1 MLCLIIVIL
10 FITTKCSCSAT
21 HKNNVCKTLQD
32 YSSINT
38 NKNCWYNPDVHSSPV
53 QIAERHGFFIE
64 EHKVVTKDGYI
75 LTLYR
80 IPLRD
85 GNKHLKG
92 IPVLIQHGIGGS
104 AILWMLLG
112 HDSLAFVLSRNGYDV
127 WLPTIRGGVKSDQH
141 TTLSTSDPNYWDYS
155 FHEMAVYDMPAVIE
169 YISKITRH
177 RKKIIYIGHS
187 MGATI
192 SFVYSNLL
200 RKHATQ
206 HLEEIIALSPVIYT
220 KNMEGIAPLLA
231 PFSRILKDIYPSFFN
246 NFPRGVSLKTL
257 SHFAQCIVSGNI
269 QMYDYGSENIF
280 KYNSTS
286 PPLYES
292 GKMSLPI
299 HFFVGLKDYLGTRK
313 DVENLH
319 NEMKRNGVSTSIHY
333 FDYTH
338 NEFFLGKN
346 LEGFYGTLLK
356 VMNGISKT

>member
-231 PFSRILKDIYPSFFN
+231 PFSRILKIYLNKAGIHKTGYDAAFN
-246 NFPRGVSLKTL
+246 NISSTFCGTYPGIMFCEMLLSMACGFPRKDLL
-257 SHFAQCIVSGNI
+257 S
-269 QMYDYGSENIF
+269 
-280 KYNSTS
+280 
-286 PPLYES
+286 
-292 GKMSLPI
+292 
-299 HFFVGLKDYLGTRK
+299 